1 MTNQVIQLPVTL
13 DRYNRKKD
21 RSATIVFTTLYEI
34 SNEDMAVIDMFHQNS
49 GHLLFRIN
57 SFTNEDI
64 PKEDVETDVS
74 KSQSTQLRD
83 AIWVLYKVKGNDTQD
98 KEKWNVFYRQQM
110 QIIKARILEVV
121 HEIEEKI

>member
-1 MTNQVIQLPVTL
+1 MTKQVIQLPVTL

-21 RSATIVFTTLYEI
+21 RSATIGFTTLYEI
-34 SNEDMAVIDMFHQNS
+34 SNEDMAVIDTFHQNA

-83 AIWVLYKVKGNDTQD
+83 AIWVLYKAKGNDTQD

-110 QIIKARILEVV
+110 QIVKARILEVV
-121 HEIEEKI
+121 HEIEDK

>member
-1 MTNQVIQLPVTL
+1 MTKQVIQLPVTL

-21 RSATIVFTTLYEI
+21 RSATIGFTTLYEI
-34 SNEDMAVIDMFHQNS
+34 SNEDMAIIDTFHQNS

-83 AIWVLYKVKGNDTQD
+83 AIWVLYKAKGNDTQD

-110 QIIKARILEVV
+110 QIVKARILEVV
-121 HEIEEKI
+121 HEIEDK

>member
-1 MTNQVIQLPVTL
+1 MTKQVIQLPVTL

-21 RSATIVFTTLYEI
+21 RSATIGFTTLYEI
-34 SNEDMAVIDMFHQNS
+34 SNEDMAIIDTFHQNS

-57 SFTNEDI
+57 SFTNEDV

-74 KSQSTQLRD
+74 KSQSAQLRD
-83 AIWVLYKVKGNDTQD
+83 AIWVLYKAKGNDTQD

-110 QIIKARILEVV
+110 QIVKARILEVV
-121 HEIEEKI
+121 HEIEDK

>member
-1 MTNQVIQLPVTL
+1 MTKQVIQLPVTL

-21 RSATIVFTTLYEI
+21 RSATIGFTTLYEI
-34 SNEDMAVIDMFHQNS
+34 SNEDMAIIDTFHQNS

-83 AIWVLYKVKGNDTQD
+83 AIWVLYKAKRNDTQD

-110 QIIKARILEVV
+110 QIVKAKILEVV
-121 HEIEEKI
+121 HEIEDK

>member
-1 MTNQVIQLPVTL
+1 MTKQVIQLPVTL

-21 RSATIVFTTLYEI
+21 RSATIGFTTLYEI
-34 SNEDMAVIDMFHQNS
+34 SNEDMAIIDTFHQNS

-83 AIWVLYKVKGNDTQD
+83 AIWVLYKAKRNDTQD

-110 QIIKARILEVV
+110 QIVKARILEVV
-121 HEIEEKI
+121 HEIEDK